1 VYASRSLYTKFNV
14 VIYSGAA
21 GIFGTALLYRLVEL
35 SLRIKRVFALIRK
48 ERGSSQLPEE
58 LSPHIANVDENGDLG
73 ENGLVV
79 VLPGDCSVPGFG
91 LSEKETKWLR
101 EVDIVIHG
109 AGIITFTMSLPKA
122 VKAIVSDNS
131 KLNSAFFTFLFQ
143 VRYRV

>member
-48 ERGSSQLPEE
+48 ERGSSRLPEE
-58 LSPHIANVDENGDLG
+58 LSPHIANVDENGDMG
-73 ENGLVV
+73 ENGVAV

-91 LSEKETKWLR
+91 LSEKESKWMR

-109 AGIITFTMSLPKA
+109 ASITRFTMSLPKA
-122 VKAIVSDNS
+122 VKAIVSNIER
-131 KLNSAFFTFLFQ
+131 AC
-143 VRYRV
+143 